1 MLLFFFHELLMN
13 MRSRCQN
20 QDPVRMLLKY
30 GQNHGINVNLF
41 EMYGSIVA
49 IKRDY
54 WRKIDQS
61 PLMDKKWNSQ
71 NVYRN
76 NINHWKKYIFSCFR
90 WLYKLLSRIFFQA
103 KAHVVNASRSPEEIE
118 EKFDKIVSRL
128 EKIKKVQ
135 EKGIEDLRKM
145 FNEKVDDTVDRLFK
159 HLSSKGVE
167 QRFISWSL
175 DEAPAKGG
183 SWTEVEENV
192 NTLLSSRFQEI
203 VDQWEEETK
212 VFANARLF
220 LVQKF
225 QNYYDG
231 VEFQLQ
237 DLQSDATDVD
247 SGKQRFLTFRISP
260 FQKLEW
266 VVKGVWYALGAL
278 LSFDLQSAY
287 NDAYGWTDRV
297 FYKDLL
303 SDVSVRNLAR
313 IRNKNQLKSFVNEI
327 LKDAKLYLDR
337 IEARLPMMIKVD
349 RDLYEQL
356 MKEKTD
362 RSRYQPLLHK
372 VAQKRHQLALLGLT
386 EVCALKIDREKLD
399 WKEEKSSCLG
409 HGPFGAVYQG
419 TMRSDG
425 VVTTVALKVWN
436 EELDLN
442 NSIEIMEEMKNLRYE
457 TNFQR

>member
-1 MLLFFFHELLMN
+1 
-13 MRSRCQN
+13 
-20 QDPVRMLLKY
+20 
-30 GQNHGINVNLF
+30 
-41 EMYGSIVA
+41 
-49 IKRDY
+49 
-54 WRKIDQS
+54 
-61 PLMDKKWNSQ
+61 MDKKWNSQ

-103 KAHVVNASRSPEEIE
+103 KAHVVKASRSPEEIK
-118 EKFDKIVSRL
+118 EKLDKIVSRF

-135 EKGIEDLRKM
+135 EKGIKDLRKM
-145 FNEKVDDTVDRLFK
+145 FNEKVDEIVERLLK

-167 QRFISWSL
+167 ERFISWSL
-175 DEAPAKGG
+175 DGTTAKRG
-183 SWTEVEENV
+183 SLTEVEEKV
-192 NTLLSSRFQEI
+192 NTLLSSRLQEI

-212 VFANARLF
+212 VLANARLF

-247 SGKQRFLTFRISP
+247 SGKQRCLTFQISQ

-266 VVKGVWYALGAL
+266 VVKVFLYALGAL

-287 NDAYGWTDRV
+287 NEAYDWTNRV
-297 FYKDLL
+297 LYKNLL
-303 SDVSVRNLAR
+303 SDVSERNLAR

-327 LKDAKLYLDR
+327 LEDAKLYLDR
-337 IEARLPMMIKVD
+337 IEVRLPEMIKAD

-362 RSRYQPLLHK
+362 RSRYQPLLHE
-372 VAQKRHQLALLGLT
+372 VAQQRHQLAVLGLT
-386 EVCALKIDREKLD
+386 EVCAIEIDREKLD

-425 VVTTVALKVWN
+425 VVTTVAMKVWN
-436 EELDLN
+436 EALDVN

-457 TNFQR
+457 TNFQS

>member
-1 MLLFFFHELLMN
+1 
-13 MRSRCQN
+13 
-20 QDPVRMLLKY
+20 
-30 GQNHGINVNLF
+30 
-41 EMYGSIVA
+41 
-49 IKRDY
+49 
-54 WRKIDQS
+54 
-61 PLMDKKWNSQ
+61 MDKKWNSQ

-103 KAHVVNASRSPEEIE
+103 KAHVVKASRSPEEIK
-118 EKFDKIVSRL
+118 EKLDKIVSRF

-135 EKGIEDLRKM
+135 EKGIKDLRKM
-145 FNEKVDDTVDRLFK
+145 FNEKVDEIVERLLK

-167 QRFISWSL
+167 ERFISWSL
-175 DEAPAKGG
+175 DGTTAKRG
-183 SWTEVEENV
+183 SLTEVEEKV
-192 NTLLSSRFQEI
+192 NTLLSSRLQEI

-212 VFANARLF
+212 VLANARLF

-247 SGKQRFLTFRISP
+247 SGKQRFLTFQISQ

-266 VVKGVWYALGAL
+266 VVKVFLYALGAL

-287 NDAYGWTDRV
+287 NEAYDWTNRV
-297 FYKDLL
+297 LYKNLL
-303 SDVSVRNLAR
+303 SDVSERNLAR

-327 LKDAKLYLDR
+327 LEDAKLYLDR
-337 IEARLPMMIKVD
+337 IEVRLPEMIKAD

-362 RSRYQPLLHK
+362 RSRYQPLLHE
-372 VAQKRHQLALLGLT
+372 VAQQRHQLAVLGLT
-386 EVCALKIDREKLD
+386 EVCAIEIDREKLD

-425 VVTTVALKVWN
+425 VVTTVAMKVWN
-436 EELDLN
+436 EALDVN

-457 TNFQR
+457 TNFQS

>member
-1 MLLFFFHELLMN
+1 
-13 MRSRCQN
+13 
-20 QDPVRMLLKY
+20 
-30 GQNHGINVNLF
+30 
-41 EMYGSIVA
+41 
-49 IKRDY
+49 
-54 WRKIDQS
+54 
-61 PLMDKKWNSQ
+61 MDKKWNSQ

-103 KAHVVNASRSPEEIE
+103 KARVVNASRSPEEIK
-118 EKFDKIVSRL
+118 EKLDKIVSRL

-135 EKGIEDLRKM
+135 EEGIKDLRKT
-145 FNEKVDDTVDRLFK
+145 FNEKVDEIVDRLLK

-167 QRFISWSL
+167 KRFISWSL
-175 DEAPAKGG
+175 EEAPAKRG

-192 NTLLSSRFQEI
+192 NTSLSRRFQEI

-247 SGKQRFLTFRISP
+247 SVKQRFLTFRISR
-260 FQKLEW
+260 FQKLVW
-266 VVKGVWYALGAL
+266 VVKGFWYTLGAL

-287 NDAYGWTDRV
+287 SEAYRWTDRF
-297 FYKDLL
+297 FYKYLL
-303 SDVSVRNLAR
+303 SDVSVSILAR
-313 IRNKNQLKSFVNEI
+313 IRRKNELESFVNEI

-337 IEARLPMMIKVD
+337 IEVRLPEMIKAD

-356 MKEKTD
+356 TKEKTD
-362 RSRYQPLLHK
+362 RSLYQPLLHE
-372 VAQKRHQLALLGLT
+372 VAQQRHQLAVLGLT
-386 EVCALKIDREKLD
+386 EVCAIEIDREKLD

-436 EELDLN
+436 EALDVN

>member
-1 MLLFFFHELLMN
+1 
-13 MRSRCQN
+13 
-20 QDPVRMLLKY
+20 
-30 GQNHGINVNLF
+30 
-41 EMYGSIVA
+41 
-49 IKRDY
+49 
-54 WRKIDQS
+54 
-61 PLMDKKWNSQ
+61 MDKKWNSQ

-76 NINHWKKYIFSCFR
+76 NINHWKKSILSCFR

-103 KAHVVNASRSPEEIE
+103 EAHVVNAARSPDENKERL
-118 EKFDKIVSRL
+118 DKIVSRL
-128 EKIKKVQ
+128 EDIEKDQDKVIK
-135 EKGIEDLRKM
+135 DLRKM
-145 FNEKVDDTVDRLFK
+145 FNEKVDEIVERLLK

-167 QRFISWSL
+167 ERFTSWSL
-175 DEAPAKGG
+175 HDAPAERS
-183 SWTEVEENV
+183 SWTEVEEKV
-192 NTLLSSRFQEI
+192 NTLLCSRFQEI
-203 VDQWEEETK
+203 VEQWEEETK
-212 VFANARLF
+212 VFASARLF

-225 QNYYDG
+225 QNCYDD

-247 SGKQRFLTFRISP
+247 SGKQRFRFRISP

-266 VVKGVWYALGAL
+266 VVKGGFLNALGSL
-278 LSFDLQSAY
+278 LIPVDSLIAY
-287 NDAYGWTDRV
+287 SHCEAYELTSWVGWTSQV
-297 FYKDLL
+297 LYKNLL
-303 SDVSVRNLAR
+303 SDVSVSNLAR
-313 IRNKNQLKSFVNEI
+313 IRDKNQLKSVVNEI

-337 IEARLPMMIKVD
+337 IEARLPVMIKVD

-399 WKEEKSSCLG
+399 WKEEKSSCFG

>member
-1 MLLFFFHELLMN
+1 
-13 MRSRCQN
+13 
-20 QDPVRMLLKY
+20 
-30 GQNHGINVNLF
+30 
-41 EMYGSIVA
+41 
-49 IKRDY
+49 
-54 WRKIDQS
+54 
-61 PLMDKKWNSQ
+61 MDKKWNSQ

-76 NINHWKKYIFSCFR
+76 NINHWKKSIFSCFR

-103 KAHVVNASRSPEEIE
+103 KAHVVNAARSPDENKERL
-118 EKFDKIVSRL
+118 DKIVSRL
-128 EKIKKVQ
+128 EGI
-135 EKGIEDLRKM
+135 EKGQDKVIKDLRKM
-145 FNEKVDDTVDRLFK
+145 FNEKVDEIVERLLK

-167 QRFISWSL
+167 ERFTSWSL
-175 DEAPAKGG
+175 HDAPAERS
-183 SWTEVEENV
+183 SWTEVEEKV
-192 NTLLSSRFQEI
+192 NTLLCSRFQEI
-203 VDQWEEETK
+203 VEQWEEETK
-212 VFANARLF
+212 VFASARLL
-220 LVQKF
+220 LVPKF
-225 QNYYDG
+225 QNCYDD

-247 SGKQRFLTFRISP
+247 SGKQRFRFRISP

-266 VVKGVWYALGAL
+266 VVKGRFLYALGSL
-278 LSFDLQSAY
+278 LIPFDSLIAY
-287 NDAYGWTDRV
+287 SQCEAYELMSWVGWTSQV
-297 FYKDLL
+297 LYQNLL
-303 SDVSVRNLAR
+303 SDVSVSNLAR
-313 IRNKNQLKSFVNEI
+313 IRDKNQLKSVVNEI

-386 EVCALKIDREKLD
+386 EFCALKIDREKLD
-399 WKEEKSSCLG
+399 WKEEKSSCFG